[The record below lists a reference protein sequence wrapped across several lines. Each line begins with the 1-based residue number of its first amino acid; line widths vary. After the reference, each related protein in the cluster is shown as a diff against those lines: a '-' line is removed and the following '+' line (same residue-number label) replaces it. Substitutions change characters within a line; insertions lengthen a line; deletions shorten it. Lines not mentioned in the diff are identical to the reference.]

1 MEQGR
6 SLILGLIVFGVDGIA
21 VSLYID
27 VGYSVISIKF
37 CGIPV
42 LENSAVNGF

>member
-1 MEQGR
+1 MYQDGFN
-6 SLILGLIVFGVDGIA
+6 SYFKVFGVDGIV
-21 VSLYID
+21 VSVYFD